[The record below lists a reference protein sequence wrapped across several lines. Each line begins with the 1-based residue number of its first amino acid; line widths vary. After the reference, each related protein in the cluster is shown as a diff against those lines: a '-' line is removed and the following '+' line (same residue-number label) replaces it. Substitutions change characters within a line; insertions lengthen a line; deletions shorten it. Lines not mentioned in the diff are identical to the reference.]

1 MSDQPVAIVTGGAS
15 GIGLGIATM
24 LITDGYDVFVLDNDL
39 LHVDDYNASHP
50 LSRARV
56 CDVSDASAVA
66 TEIDGVLHVVG
77 RIDLLVNNAGISGP
91 TAPVEVVDP
100 SEWQRTLDVSL
111 TGAFNVTRSVAP
123 FMKAQSS
130 GVIINIASNAGLMG
144 CPNRSPYVAVKWGL
158 VGLTKTWAMELGPYK
173 VRVNALCP
181 ASVDG
186 ERIEAVMARDAEER
200 GVSVGEI
207 RQSYERQSS
216 LQSFTRVEDIASM
229 VCYLASDAGVR
240 ISGQAIGLDGHTETL
255 GNSLGEP

>member
-1 MSDQPVAIVTGGAS
+1 
-15 GIGLGIATM
+15 
-24 LITDGYDVFVLDNDL
+24 
-39 LHVDDYNASHP
+39 
-50 LSRARV
+50 
-56 CDVSDASAVA
+56 
-66 TEIDGVLHVVG
+66 
-77 RIDLLVNNAGISGP
+77 
-91 TAPVEVVDP
+91 
-100 SEWQRTLDVSL
+100 
-111 TGAFNVTRSVAP
+111 
-123 FMKAQSS
+123 MKAQSS

-158 VGLTKTWAMELGPYK
+158 IGLTKTWAMELGPYK

-186 ERIEAVMARDAEER
+186 ERIEAVMARDAQER

-229 VCYLASDAGVR
+229 VCYLASDAGAR

-255 GNSLGEP
+255 GNFLGER

>member
-24 LITDGYDVFVLDNDL
+24 LITEGYDVFVLDNDL

-66 TEIDGVLHVVG
+66 TEIDGVLHVAG

-100 SEWQRTLDVSL
+100 SEWQRSLDVSL

-123 FMKAQSS
+123 VMKAQSS

>member
-66 TEIDGVLHVVG
+66 TEIDGVLHVAG

-200 GVSVGEI
+200 GVPVGEI

>member
-66 TEIDGVLHVVG
+66 TEIDGVLHVAG

-111 TGAFNVTRSVAP
+111 TGAFDVTRSVAP

-240 ISGQAIGLDGHTETL
+240 ISGQVIGLDGHTETL

>member
-66 TEIDGVLHVVG
+66 TEIDGVLHVAG

-100 SEWQRTLDVSL
+100 SEWQRSLDVSL

>member
-15 GIGLGIATM
+15 GIGLGIASS
-24 LITDGYDVFVLDNDL
+24 LIAEGYDVFVLDNDL
-39 LHVDDYNASHP
+39 QHVDAYNASHP
-50 LSRARV
+50 LSRAQV

-66 TEIDGVLHVVG
+66 TEIDGVLHVAG

-91 TAPVEVVDP
+91 TAPVEAVDP
-100 SEWQRTLDVSL
+100 AEWQKTLDVGL
-111 TGAFNVTRSVAP
+111 TGAFNMTRSVAP
-123 FMKAQSS
+123 IMKAQSS
-130 GVIINIASNAGLMG
+130 GAIINIASNAGLMG
-144 CPNRSPYVAVKWGL
+144 CPNRSPYVAAKWGL
-158 VGLTKTWAMELGPYK
+158 IGLTKTWAMELGPHK

-186 ERIEAVMARDAEER
+186 ARIEAVMARDAEER

-240 ISGQAIGLDGHTETL
+240 VSGQAIGLDGHTETL
-255 GNSLGEP
+255 GNSLGEL

>member
-24 LITDGYDVFVLDNDL
+24 LITEGYDVFVLDNDL

-66 TEIDGVLHVVG
+66 TEIDGVLHVAG

>member
-66 TEIDGVLHVVG
+66 TEIDGVLHVAG

-111 TGAFNVTRSVAP
+111 TGAFNVTRKVAP

-200 GVSVGEI
+200 GVPVGEI

>member
-66 TEIDGVLHVVG
+66 TEIDGVLHVTG